1 MCAALAP
8 HYSLFGG
15 KYKCQV
21 SPAIALGSVKYS
33 NRVKKLSR
41 EHLLALAESTQLA
54 AEKLSAIRM
63 VRAFGAEGLEK
74 GRYYKKVEQS
84 FKIGKSLAIV

>member
-1 MCAALAP
+1 MR
-8 HYSLFGG
+8 
-15 KYKCQV
+15 QI
-21 SPAIALGSVKYS
+21 SPAIALGSAQYS

-54 AEKLSAIRM
+54 AEKFSAIRM

-74 GRYYKKVEQS
+74 GRYNEKVEQS
-84 FKIGKSLAIV
+84 FRLGKKLAIM